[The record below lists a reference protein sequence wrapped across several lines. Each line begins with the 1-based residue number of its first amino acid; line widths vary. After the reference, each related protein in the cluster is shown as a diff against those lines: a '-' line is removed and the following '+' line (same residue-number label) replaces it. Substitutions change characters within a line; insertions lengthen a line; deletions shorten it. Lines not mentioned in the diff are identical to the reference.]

1 MGKLFCVVVKINLQ
15 ARGVQPTHQ
24 PAKANPTQPNP
35 TQLADLGRFLG
46 VGGLGWVMQIFL
58 IVGRVRFR
66 S

>member
-15 ARGVQPTHQ
+15 ARGCSQLTNLP
-24 PAKANPTQPNP
+24 KPTQPNP